1 MSPSA
6 DAIATL
12 DDLSAL
18 ASEADII
25 VLSLPVSAQLWVEVG
40 WRMPCWTCSDQEPLT
55 ADSRFWMHPR
65 VTVTAHTFAITDGQ
79 ARRNDVLFLENL
91 RRFLADEP
99 LLNEAGPREVQS
111 SPRRKT

>member
-40 WRMPCWTCSDQEPLT
+40 WRMPCWTCST
-55 ADSRFWMHPR
+55 KSR
-65 VTVTAHTFAITDGQ
+65 
-79 ARRNDVLFLENL
+79 
-91 RRFLADEP
+91 
-99 LLNEAGPREVQS
+99 
-111 SPRRKT
+111 